1 MNYITNND
9 IEDRI
14 GTSAYV
20 QLTDDA
26 GTGSADVGRVD
37 EARLGAEGEVD
48 SYLARRYRVPIDLVT
63 YAELGGLLRS
73 VTLDLASY
81 RLYSRRPPIPADV
94 VDRRAAAVG
103 WLRAVAEGRVE
114 LPSATTVSQNPATG
128 VAGKAIGETR
138 VLNRDDLRDV

>member
-1 MNYITNND
+1 MSYITNND
-9 IEDRI
+9 IEQRI
-14 GTSAYV
+14 GSAAYV

-26 GTGSADVGRVD
+26 GSGSADADKVD

-48 SYLARRYRVPIDLVT
+48 SYLARRYAVPVDLVT
-63 YAELGGLLRS
+63 HAVLAGLLRS
-73 VTLDLASY
+73 VTLDLAAY

-114 LPSATTVSQNPATG
+114 LPSATAVAPNPATG
-128 VAGKAIGETR
+128 VAGKATGATR
-138 VLNRDDLRDV
+138 ILNRDDLRDV